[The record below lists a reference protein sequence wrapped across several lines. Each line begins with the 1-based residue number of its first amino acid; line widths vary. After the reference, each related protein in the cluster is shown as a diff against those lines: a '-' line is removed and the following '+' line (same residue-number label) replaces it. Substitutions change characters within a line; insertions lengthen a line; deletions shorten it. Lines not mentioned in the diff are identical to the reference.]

1 MLRKYRGYDNVR
13 IESLHGEKHFTIVGE
28 IMSGKIKVMTIFG
41 TRPEAIKMAPL
52 VLELE
57 KYPEHIESIVTV
69 TAQHRQMLDQV
80 LEIFNIKP
88 DYDLNIMKDRQTLT
102 GITVRALEGLDKVMK
117 EVQPDLVLVHG
128 DTTTTFVASLAAF
141 YNQIAVGH
149 VEAGLRTWNKYS
161 PFPEEMNRQLTG
173 VIADLHFAPTKK
185 AYENLINENKKADS
199 IFITGNT
206 AIDALKTTVTERY
219 EHEILKKIG
228 NDRMILLT
236 AHRRENLGES
246 MRNMF
251 RAIKRIVNEHEDVQ
265 VVYPVHLNPAV
276 REVADE
282 ILGND
287 PRIHLIEP
295 LGVLDFHNFAA
306 RAFLILTD
314 SGGVQE
320 EAPSL
325 GVPVL
330 VLRDT
335 TERPE
340 GIEAGTL
347 KLAGTDEET
356 IYNMA
361 YELLNNPKEY
371 EKMAKASNP
380 YGDGQAS
387 HRIVQAILYHF
398 GKTESAPEPFT
409 L

>member
-1 MLRKYRGYDNVR
+1 MD
-13 IESLHGEKHFTIVGE
+13 
-28 IMSGKIKVMTIFG
+28 KIKVMTIFG

-57 KYPEHIESIVTV
+57 KHPDTIESIVTV

-80 LEIFNIKP
+80 LEVFHVRP
-88 DYDLNIMKDRQTLT
+88 DYDLNIMKDRQTLIDVT
-102 GITVRALEGLDKVMK
+102 TRALEGLDKVMK
-117 EVQPDLVLVHG
+117 EVKPNLVLVHG
-128 DTTTTFVASLAAF
+128 DTSTTFVASLAAY
-141 YNQIAVGH
+141 YNQISVGH

-173 VIADLHFAPTKK
+173 VIADLHFSPTVQSQ
-185 AYENLINENKKADS
+185 ENLIHENKKAES
-199 IFITGNT
+199 IFVTGNT
-206 AIDALKTTVTERY
+206 AIDALSTTVSDTY
-219 EHEILKKIG
+219 SHPILEKLGK
-228 NDRMILLT
+228 DKMVLLT
-236 AHRRENLGES
+236 AHRRENLGEP

-251 RAIKRIVNEHEDVQ
+251 KAIKRLVTEHNDIQ
-265 VVYPVHLNPAV
+265 IVYPVHLNPAV

-287 PRIHLIEP
+287 ARIHLIEP
-295 LGVLDFHNFAA
+295 LGVVDFHNFAA
-306 RAFLILTD
+306 RAHIILTD

-347 KLAGTDEET
+347 KLVGTNEGT
-356 IYNMA
+356 IYTVA
-361 YELLNNPKEY
+361 KELLTNPSEY
-371 EKMAKASNP
+371 EKMSKASNP
-380 YGDGQAS
+380 YGDGKAS
-387 HRIVQAILYHF
+387 QRIVQAILHF
-398 GKTESAPEPFT
+398 YGKAEQRPTPFRT
-409 L
+409 VE